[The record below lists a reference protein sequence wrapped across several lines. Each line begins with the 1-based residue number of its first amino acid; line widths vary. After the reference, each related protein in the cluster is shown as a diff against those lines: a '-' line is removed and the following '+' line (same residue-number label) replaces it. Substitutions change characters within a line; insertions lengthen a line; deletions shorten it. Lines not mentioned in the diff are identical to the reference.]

1 MNSLKCYNTDMD
13 ENNTVVITGTGAV
26 SPYGQ
31 GVNTLWSG
39 LLNAQNCMHTVQEL
53 EALEMVNTKIAAT
66 VPQADYGFIPR
77 KYRRTMSRMGLY
89 AYCAAVEALKQAGY
103 ESAPANLG
111 FFMGSTLNSI
121 SVWLSLAEYS
131 QGAHLELIKTS
142 DFLQI
147 MNHSPLAAVCQAL
160 KINGIAVG
168 GSEACATG
176 LMNIGLGYLAV
187 KSGLV
192 KQALCG
198 GTEEYHPMFSACFD
212 IMQATSKNSNDN
224 PAAACRPFDESRTG
238 LVVSEGCGLVFMESK
253 KSALAR
259 GAQILAEV
267 AGFYS
272 NTETENMAYPSA
284 QTLKECMA
292 GALNAA
298 CLKPQQIDLLNA
310 HATGTIAG
318 DIAESQ
324 AAQGVFGTELKIN
337 SLKGHIGHSMG
348 ASGSLE
354 TIACVNML
362 KENTVLP
369 TKNLN
374 RKDERCGNL
383 NYVKQKE
390 NIPLNIIM
398 KNSFAIG
405 GNNCSLILRRS
416 L

>member
-1 MNSLKCYNTDMD
+1 MD
-13 ENNTVVITGTGAV
+13 ENNTVVITGMGAV

-31 GVNTLWSG
+31 GVNALWNG
-39 LLNAQNCMHTVQEL
+39 LLNNDNCMHTVEEL
-53 EALEMVNTKIAAT
+53 QALEMVNTKVAAT
-66 VPQADYGFIPR
+66 VEQADYSFIPR
-77 KYRRTMSRMGLY
+77 KHRRTMSRMGLY

-103 ESAPANLG
+103 ENAPANLG

-121 SVWLSLAEYS
+121 SVWLQLCGYS

-160 KINGIAVG
+160 KINGISVG
-168 GSEACATG
+168 SSEACATG
-176 LMNIGLGYLAV
+176 LMNMGLAYLSI
-187 KSGLV
+187 KSGLIT
-192 KQALCG
+192 QALCG

-212 IMQATSKNSNDN
+212 IMQATSKNSNEN
-224 PAAACRPFDESRTG
+224 PSAACRPFDESRTG
-238 LVVSEGCGLVFMESK
+238 LVVSEGCGLLFMESK
-253 KSALAR
+253 KSAVAR
-259 GAQILAEV
+259 GAEILAEV

-272 NTETENMAYPSA
+272 NTETESMAYPSA
-284 QTLKECMA
+284 DTLKQCMQ
-292 GALNAA
+292 GALFCAG
-298 CLKPQQIDLLNA
+298 LKPEDIDLLNA
-310 HATGTIAG
+310 HATGTVAG
-318 DIAESQ
+318 DIAETQ
-324 AAQGVFGTELKIN
+324 AAQAVFNAELKIN

-354 TIACVNML
+354 SIACVNML
-362 KENTVLP
+362 KENTVVP

-374 RKDERCGNL
+374 RKDGRCGNL
-383 NYVKQKE
+383 NYIKQKE